1 MNFPSVEMLPQSA
14 SWARHLEQEEE
25 ERVVELVEEV
35 KKVEVEEKDRRSDAD
50 RDEIVKETPVYHFE
64 GKSAAKLPP
73 SLLSPKTL
81 MGDASFTI
89 SFWFR

>member
-1 MNFPSVEMLPQSA
+1 MLPQSA

-25 ERVVELVEEV
+25 ERVVEVE
-35 KKVEVEEKDRRSDAD
+35 KEENDRRSDAD
-50 RDEIVKETPVYHFE
+50 RDELVKETSVYHFE
-64 GKSAAKLPP
+64 GNSAAKLPA
-73 SLLSPKTL
+73 SLLSPKAL

>member
-1 MNFPSVEMLPQSA
+1 MLPQSA
-14 SWARHLEQEEE
+14 SWARHLKQEEEE
-25 ERVVELVEEV
+25 ERVEDVEEEE
-35 KKVEVEEKDRRSDAD
+35 EVEKKEKDRRSDAD

-64 GKSAAKLPP
+64 GNSAAKLPA

>member
-1 MNFPSVEMLPQSA
+1 MDFPSVERLPQSA
-14 SWARHLEQEEE
+14 SWARHLKQEEE
-25 ERVVELVEEV
+25 VEDVE
-35 KKVEVEEKDRRSDAD
+35 EEKDRRSDAD

-64 GKSAAKLPP
+64 GDSAAKLPA

>member
-1 MNFPSVEMLPQSA
+1 MLPQSA
-14 SWARHLEQEEE
+14 SWARHLKQEEE
-25 ERVVELVEEV
+25 VEDVEDE
-35 KKVEVEEKDRRSDAD
+35 EVEEDKRSDAD

-64 GKSAAKLPP
+64 GKSAAKLPA

>member
-25 ERVVELVEEV
+25 EREVEEV
-35 KKVEVEEKDRRSDAD
+35 ENDRRSDAD

-64 GKSAAKLPP
+64 GNSAAKLPA
-73 SLLSPKTL
+73 SLMSPKAL

>member
-1 MNFPSVEMLPQSA
+1 MLPQSA
-14 SWARHLEQEEE
+14 SWARHLKQEEE
-25 ERVVELVEEV
+25 ERVVELVEE
-35 KKVEVEEKDRRSDAD
+35 EVEEKKKDRRSDAD

-64 GKSAAKLPP
+64 GDSAAKLPA

>member
-25 ERVVELVEEV
+25 EREVEEV
-35 KKVEVEEKDRRSDAD
+35 EKEENDRRSDAD

-64 GKSAAKLPP
+64 GNSAAKLPA
-73 SLLSPKTL
+73 SLLSPKAL

>member
-14 SWARHLEQEEE
+14 SWARHLDQEEE
-25 ERVVELVEEV
+25 ER
-35 KKVEVEEKDRRSDAD
+35 EVEKEENDRRSDAD
-50 RDEIVKETPVYHFE
+50 REEIVKETPVYHFE
-64 GKSAAKLPP
+64 GNSAAKLPA
-73 SLLSPKTL
+73 SLLSPKAL

>member
-1 MNFPSVEMLPQSA
+1 MLPQSA

-25 ERVVELVEEV
+25 ERVELVEDVE
-35 KKVEVEEKDRRSDAD
+35 EVEEVEKEKDRRSDAD

-64 GKSAAKLPP
+64 GDSAAKLPA

>member
-1 MNFPSVEMLPQSA
+1 MLRCGLDFPSVEMLPQSA

-25 ERVVELVEEV
+25 EERVVE
-35 KKVEVEEKDRRSDAD
+35 EVEKEQNDRRSDAD

-64 GKSAAKLPP
+64 GNSAAKLPA
-73 SLLSPKTL
+73 SLLSAKTL

>member
-1 MNFPSVEMLPQSA
+1 MLPQSA
-14 SWARHLEQEEE
+14 SWARHLKQEEEE
-25 ERVVELVEEV
+25 ERVVEEEEEV
-35 KKVEVEEKDRRSDAD
+35 EKKEKDRRSDAD

-64 GKSAAKLPP
+64 GNSAAKLPA

>member
-14 SWARHLEQEEE
+14 SWARHLDQEEE
-25 ERVVELVEEV
+25 ER
-35 KKVEVEEKDRRSDAD
+35 EVEKEENDRRSDAD

-64 GKSAAKLPP
+64 GNSAAKLPA
-73 SLLSPKTL
+73 SLLSPKAL

>member
-1 MNFPSVEMLPQSA
+1 MLPQSA
-14 SWARHLEQEEE
+14 SWARHLKLEEE
-25 ERVVELVEEV
+25 EREVEEV
-35 KKVEVEEKDRRSDAD
+35 EKEENDRRSDAD

-64 GKSAAKLPP
+64 GNSAAKLPA

-81 MGDASFTI
+81 MGDVSFTI

>member
-25 ERVVELVEEV
+25 EREVEEV
-35 KKVEVEEKDRRSDAD
+35 ENDRRSDAD
-50 RDEIVKETPVYHFE
+50 REEIVKETPVYHFE
-64 GKSAAKLPP
+64 GNSAAKLPA
-73 SLLSPKTL
+73 SLLSPKAL

>member
-1 MNFPSVEMLPQSA
+1 MLPQSA

-25 ERVVELVEEV
+25 VEEV
-35 KKVEVEEKDRRSDAD
+35 EDLEEVEKEEKDRRSDAD

-64 GKSAAKLPP
+64 GNSAAKLPA
-73 SLLSPKTL
+73 SLLSPKAL

>member
-1 MNFPSVEMLPQSA
+1 MLPQSA
-14 SWARHLEQEEE
+14 SWARHLELEEEE
-25 ERVVELVEEV
+25 ERVVDVEEE
-35 KKVEVEEKDRRSDAD
+35 KDVEEEEEKEKDRRSDAD

-64 GKSAAKLPP
+64 GNSAAKLPA

>member
-1 MNFPSVEMLPQSA
+1 MLPQSA

-25 ERVVELVEEV
+25 VEEV
-35 KKVEVEEKDRRSDAD
+35 EDLEEVEKEENDRRSDAD

-64 GKSAAKLPP
+64 GNSAAKLPA
-73 SLLSPKTL
+73 SLMSPKAL

>member
-1 MNFPSVEMLPQSA
+1 MEILPQSA
-14 SWARHLEQEEE
+14 SWARHLKLEED
-25 ERVVELVEEV
+25 VEDEEV
-35 KKVEVEEKDRRSDAD
+35 EKKEKDRRSDAD